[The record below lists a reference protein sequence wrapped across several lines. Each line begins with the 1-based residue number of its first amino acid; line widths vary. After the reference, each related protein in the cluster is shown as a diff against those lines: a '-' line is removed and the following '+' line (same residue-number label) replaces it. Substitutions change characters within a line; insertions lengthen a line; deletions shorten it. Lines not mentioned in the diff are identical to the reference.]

1 MGLVTTYKTQVQN
14 ACLSAA
20 VLEFLNV
27 PTDGMKGFFWPC
39 RMETFCIAG
48 TTVVLD
54 GCHND
59 DSVFRFLTGLKAKY
73 PGRKIR
79 VLFGAGMEKHLGEM
93 LQHVVSY
100 ADNVLMVQSRHFKSL
115 GESDLVESVPMES
128 RSCLVNEGQGQP
140 APMARQPDGTV
151 ALRLRWAMDSERCVF
166 TSPHS
171 SVILP
176 Q

>member
-1 MGLVTTYKTQVQN
+1 LVTTYKTQVQN

-27 PTDGMKGFFWPC
+27 PTDGMKDFFWPC
-39 RMETFCIAG
+39 RM
-48 TTVVLD
+48 D

-59 DSVFRFLTGLKAKY
+59 DSVFQFLTGLKSKY

-115 GESDLVESVPMES
+115 GESDLVESVPMER
-128 RSCLVNEGQGQP
+128 RSCLVKEGQP
-140 APMARQPDGTV
+140 TPMARQPDGTV
-151 ALRLRWAMDSERCVF
+151 ALRLRWAMDNEW
-166 TSPHS
+166 
-171 SVILP
+171 
-176 Q
+176 